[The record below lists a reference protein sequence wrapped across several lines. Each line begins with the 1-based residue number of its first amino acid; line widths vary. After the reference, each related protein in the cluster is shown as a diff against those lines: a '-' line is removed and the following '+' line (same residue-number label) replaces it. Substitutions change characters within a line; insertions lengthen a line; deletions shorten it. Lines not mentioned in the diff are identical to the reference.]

1 MGAKID
7 IAELDIMYTY
17 LHTWWQERVD
27 WNNVGIGTLQ
37 QEIFG
42 NRDIIG

>member
-7 IAELDIMYTY
+7 IAELDNVYI
-17 LHTWWQERVD
+17 HTWWQERVD
-27 WNNVGIGTLQ
+27 WNNVGIGTMQ

-42 NRDIIG
+42 NRDIVG